1 MKKHRFLSLLLA
13 ILLSTSLL
21 TACGDDPD
29 TGSADTT
36 SAAEETPAPETVPEW
51 ALPDMDFGG
60 ESVTFILRRTPDD
73 WSADDVIA
81 AEMNGTPINDA
92 VFTRNSQVEETYNVQ
107 IVGIDAPLGHSI
119 YDPVINS
126 IMAGDQTFDVS
137 ASYQYDAINLMMENV
152 LYDLHETEY
161 IQLERDWWNPF
172 YNESASM
179 MGRQYYALGDISR
192 VYKLGVRCLFF
203 NKDLAENLH
212 IGNLYDMVQEGKWDF
227 ETFFSTAELGN
238 IDLDGNGA
246 MDDADCYGIQAQS
259 SLGIVLAMGGNLQI
273 TGKDAD
279 DYPILTVQTEAN
291 QETMERISSL
301 LNTNKALI
309 HTSDN
314 WLNTQNRFSAGQ
326 VLFQAEVMLLIEALR
341 ASEVDV
347 GILPM
352 PKYDL
357 QQENYISF
365 LDGWC
370 QNVCAIPTTCTNT
383 EKVSFVL
390 EAMAQGSLD
399 TLTPAFY
406 DICLNGKYIRDEKS
420 SDMLD
425 IIFAY
430 CRTESAETFGW
441 GNLYGNL
448 NAAISKGTTSSAI
461 QSGSAAAEAAIEKTL
476 STMKS
481 NLGIE

>member
-1 MKKHRFLSLLLA
+1 MKKYRFLSLLLA
-13 ILLSTSLL
+13 VLLSTSLL
-21 TACGDDPD
+21 TACGSASD
-29 TGSADTT
+29 TGSDDTAST
-36 SAAEETPAPETVPEW
+36 AAETPAPETVPEW
-51 ALPDMDFGG
+51 VLPDMDFDG
-60 ESVTFILRRTPDD
+60 ESVNFFLRRTADD

-92 VFTRNSQVEETYNVQ
+92 VFTRNSRIEEAYNVQ
-107 IVGIDAPLGHSI
+107 IAGTDAPLGHYM
-119 YDPVINS
+119 YDPVFNS
-126 IMAGDQTFDVS
+126 IMAGDQTFDVI
-137 ASYQYDAINLMMENV
+137 ASIQYDAVNLMLENV
-152 LYDLHETEY
+152 LYDLHKTEY
-161 IQLERDWWNPF
+161 IQLEQDWWNPF
-172 YNESASM
+172 YNESASI

-203 NKDLAENLH
+203 NKDLAENLQ
-212 IGNLYDMVQEGKWDF
+212 IGNLYDVVQEGEWDY

-238 IDLDGNGA
+238 IDLDGNGS
-246 MDDADCYGIQAQS
+246 MNSSDCFGIQAQS

-279 DYPILTVQTEAN
+279 DHPILTVQTEAN
-291 QETMERISSL
+291 QQTLERISSL
-301 LNTNKALI
+301 MNTNKALI
-309 HTSDN
+309 HTSDD
-314 WLNTQNRFSAGQ
+314 WINTQNRFSAGQ

-352 PKYDL
+352 PKYDA

-370 QNVCAIPTTCTNT
+370 QNVYSIPTTCTNT

-390 EAMAQGSLD
+390 EAMAQGSTD

-406 DICLNGKYIRDEKS
+406 DICLNGKYVRDQES
-420 SDMLD
+420 SAMLD
-425 IIFAY
+425 IIFAH
-430 CRTESAETFGW
+430 CRIENAMSFGW
-441 GNLYGNL
+441 GNLYNNL
-448 NAAISKGTTSSAI
+448 TGAIYNSTTASAI
-461 QSGSAAAEAAIEKTL
+461 QSGSAAAEAAIEQTVNA
-476 STMKS
+476 MKA